1 MSAGVTTGPWP
12 TATEYVAAVQDAVGA
27 FRDEELAALRLRPGL
42 MGLPAAATGQNAI
55 VFDADGPA
63 GRTALRCFTSG
74 PHRGDAVYRA
84 LEAMDLP
91 DQLVPVRW
99 RDDALV
105 VGGTAWPVVTMPWI
119 VGDPLHRWVGDN
131 MHRPA
136 RIAALADAW
145 VEACRVM
152 YASGVAH
159 GDLQHGNVLVTA
171 DGAIRLIDFD
181 GVLLFDP
188 ATGAELSAAPT
199 EVGHP
204 NYQHPQRIED
214 GFSSRFVDTFSAL
227 LIHTSLRALVT
238 DPGLW
243 AHHRG
248 ENLVLL
254 QADLFEPETSEV
266 LRRMRRSDDPVVTHG
281 ADLLSRWCRTGV
293 RANLTLTDVLGPRP
307 AGAPAPARPGTPYR
321 SRAAEREAAALAST
335 PTADWTEIER
345 PDVVDDPTRHA
356 QYRGPGLPPTA
367 PPPSGPSS
375 APGAPAGAEAHRE
388 PSVPPVPSVPSE
400 PGVRTPGMVDQGRER
415 FLRTVVLPVVLGIMG
430 GALLLVLAV
439 ASGLPGRILPEPDA
453 PLPAMLEVGSCFIV
467 DASGRVLPERCTARN
482 DGTVLAEVVEPEA
495 CELLGD
501 GERLSFTQVEGRTY
515 CLADR

>member
-1 MSAGVTTGPWP
+1 MSAGVSIGVPAGPWP
-12 TATEYVAAVQDAVGA
+12 TATDYVAAVQDTAGA
-27 FRDEELAALRLRPGL
+27 FRDEELTALRLRPGL

-91 DQLVPVRW
+91 EQLVPVRW

-159 GDLQHGNVLVTA
+159 GDLQHGNVLITP
-171 DGAIRLIDFD
+171 DDRIRLIDFD

-188 ATGAELSAAPT
+188 STGAELTDAPS

-227 LIHTSLRALVT
+227 LIHTTLRALVV

-248 ENLVLL
+248 ENLVLV
-254 QADLFEPETSEV
+254 QADLFEPESSDA

-293 RANLTLTDVLGPRP
+293 RANLTLADVLGPRP
-307 AGAPAPARPGTPYR
+307 AGAAAPARPGTPYR

-335 PTADWTEIER
+335 PTADWTEAER
-345 PDVVDDPTRHA
+345 PPVVDDPTRHA
-356 QYRGPGLPPTA
+356 QYRGPGGDADAATGVAATPVT
-367 PPPSGPSS
+367 
-375 APGAPAGAEAHRE
+375 
-388 PSVPPVPSVPSE
+388 PPVSVPSE

-439 ASGLPGRILPEPDA
+439 ASGLPGRILPGGDEP
-453 PLPAMLEVGSCFIV
+453 PPAQLEVGSCFVV
-467 DASGRVLPERCTARN
+467 DANGRVLPERCTARN
-482 DGTVLAEVVEPEA
+482 DGTVLAEVMEPEA
-495 CELLGD
+495 CELLAGD
-501 GERLSFTQVEGRTY
+501 ARATFTQVGPRTF